1 MSLSFYSELSPLAMD
16 KKQEEQA
23 RKTLQKSDKYKKTYQ
38 VSHVVDFVS
47 CEAHKRRSLE
57 ILGHISVPGDG
68 PLEVLFD
75 HSDVGP
81 RYNHTDRVQTAIC
94 KEPGDDN
101 YYGFSF
107 LRTHIGLRV
116 PIFLV
121 RMLKTH
127 TRSLI

>member
-1 MSLSFYSELSPLAMD
+1 M
-16 KKQEEQA
+16 
-23 RKTLQKSDKYKKTYQ
+23 
-38 VSHVVDFVS
+38 S
-47 CEAHKRRSLE
+47 CEADKRRSLE
-57 ILGHISVPGDG
+57 ILGHISVPWDG

-94 KEPGDDN
+94 KEPGDD
-101 YYGFSF
+101 YHDEFLF
-107 LRTHIGLRV
+107 LRTHIGVRV

-121 RMLKTH
+121 RMLKTR